1 MVCLEYGAG
10 VNRIYVNYFYSAG
23 NFNSYTAIKNSISV
37 MQLLNEVIENM
48 ETGGSSYNLDRWTFK
63 RAH

>member
-23 NFNSYTAIKNSISV
+23 NFNLYTAIKNSTSV

-48 ETGGSSYNLDRWTFK
+48 ETGSSFYSLDWWTFK
-63 RAH
+63 RVH